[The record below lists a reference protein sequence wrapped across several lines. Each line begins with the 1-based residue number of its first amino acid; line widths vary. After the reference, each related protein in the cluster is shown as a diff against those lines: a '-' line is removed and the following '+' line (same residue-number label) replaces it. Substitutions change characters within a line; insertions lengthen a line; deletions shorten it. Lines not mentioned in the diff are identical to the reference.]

1 MPQEQIL
8 QSWLDKVTSGLN
20 LSDVQ
25 YVAFRQWQKGQI
37 PGSFEDEIIRKEWE
51 HSNKRLPLEKYKAS
65 KFQALEDRWE
75 KTGLKQ
81 AGLDFKTWRK
91 MQDPSLINDTGTRE
105 FIHCDAQTRKLFQL
119 STTDSG
125 IMLRNNQPYSTE
137 YETTLHSGKGYAI
150 FVIGSDEKIYAA
162 SHIQQVFHHSSFLA
176 NAAVLAAGELRMG
189 MECLIQHAKN
199 QQEADIILEQFRTT
213 NKDAYKILFVQNEA
227 NDRWQLAGKN
237 ATGDIQI
244 IGIAAS
250 SDLDQ
255 ALQDSNRNDLS
266 FSERS
271 TILNQAAT
279 LLGRINPTNK
289 VTLLSSK
296 SGHYQPR
303 DEENYY
309 MLKLWEKHGVDLAK
323 TPFTSLSSSQLYEN
337 AQEYLDK
344 IESTHIENTNSTAL
358 VTPETTSQEPAAILA
373 RYKSDIIEQK
383 AASQPEQSDM
393 NDNEKQVSPNR

>member
-1 MPQEQIL
+1 M
-8 QSWLDKVTSGLN
+8 
-20 LSDVQ
+20 
-25 YVAFRQWQKGQI
+25 
-37 PGSFEDEIIRKEWE
+37 
-51 HSNKRLPLEKYKAS
+51 
-65 KFQALEDRWE
+65 
-75 KTGLKQ
+75 
-81 AGLDFKTWRK
+81 
-91 MQDPSLINDTGTRE
+91 
-105 FIHCDAQTRKLFQL
+105 
-119 STTDSG
+119 
-125 IMLRNNQPYSTE
+125 
-137 YETTLHSGKGYAI
+137 
-150 FVIGSDEKIYAA
+150 
-162 SHIQQVFHHSSFLA
+162 
-176 NAAVLAAGELRMG
+176 
-189 MECLIQHAKN
+189 
-199 QQEADIILEQFRTT
+199 
-213 NKDAYKILFVQNEA
+213 
-227 NDRWQLAGKN
+227 
-237 ATGDIQI
+237 
-244 IGIAAS
+244 
-250 SDLDQ
+250 
-255 ALQDSNRNDLS
+255 S